1 MDIAFRTLRL
11 RKRVALAI
19 SRGVSGDSDNLFV
32 SVTCGGVT
40 GWGEMAPGASQGAAT
55 AQAGEAALRAFCAE
69 LDADE
74 GAEAAEAAPP
84 PLPGIMQI
92 HDRALRRRV
101 PACAL
106 AALDMALWDARARRA
121 RMPLYQLLGIARPRA
136 PTSITL
142 GISPPEVVRERI
154 PQLLGG
160 DRIGNGIRALKV
172 KLGAPDGIDAD
183 QAMFATVLESVRGL
197 GRAVSLR
204 VDANGGWEVREA
216 QVMMKWLAA
225 RGVEFVEQP
234 LEAGREAELPALY
247 KNRPLPI
254 VVDESCRFAADIP
267 AWAESVDG
275 VNLKLM
281 KCGGIT
287 GALRII
293 AVAGALRL
301 KTMAGCMSESSLSIS
316 AAAALG
322 GALDYIDLDSQLNL
336 APDPCRGAQL
346 VDGIVTPPD
355 APGHGAHIIAADSAP
370 C

>member
-1 MDIAFRTLRL
+1 MDIAFRTIRL

-40 GWGEMAPGASQGAAT
+40 GWGEMAPGVSQGAAT

-69 LDADE
+69 LDAD
-74 GAEAAEAAPP
+74 GAAPP

-142 GISPPEVVRERI
+142 GISPPELVRERI

-160 DRIGNGIRALKV
+160 GNGIRALKV
-172 KLGAPDGIDAD
+172 KLGSKHGIAAD
-183 QAMFATVLESVRGL
+183 QAMFAAVLESVRCL

-204 VDANGGWEVREA
+204 VDANGGWDVHEA
-216 QVMMKWLAA
+216 QVMMKWLAGH
-225 RGVEFVEQP
+225 GVEFVEQP
-234 LEAGREAELPALY
+234 LEAGREADLPALY

-254 VVDESCRFAADIP
+254 FVDESCRFADDIP
-267 AWAESVDG
+267 VWAESVDG

-301 KTMAGCMSESSLSIS
+301 KIMAGCMSESSLSIS

-346 VDGIVTPPD
+346 VDGIVTPPES
-355 APGHGAHIIAADSAP
+355 PGHGAQIIVADPRHAE
-370 C
+370 

>member
-40 GWGEMAPGASQGAAT
+40 GWGEMAPGVSQGAAT

-69 LDADE
+69 LNAGGGADQ
-74 GAEAAEAAPP
+74 AAPP
-84 PLPGIMQI
+84 RLPGIMQI

-106 AALDMALWDARARRA
+106 AALDIALWDARARRA

-142 GISPPEVVRERI
+142 GISPPEVVRERV

-160 DRIGNGIRALKV
+160 GNGIRALKV
-172 KLGAPDGIDAD
+172 KLGSKHGIDAD
-183 QAMFATVLESVRGL
+183 QAMFAAVLESVRGL

-216 QVMMKWLAA
+216 QAMMKWLAG

-234 LEAGREAELPALY
+234 LEAGREADLPALY

-254 VVDESCRFAADIP
+254 FVDESCRFAADLP
-267 AWAESVDG
+267 DWAESVDG

-336 APDPCRGAQL
+336 DPDPCRGAQL

-355 APGHGAHIIAADSAP
+355 APGHGARIIAADPAP